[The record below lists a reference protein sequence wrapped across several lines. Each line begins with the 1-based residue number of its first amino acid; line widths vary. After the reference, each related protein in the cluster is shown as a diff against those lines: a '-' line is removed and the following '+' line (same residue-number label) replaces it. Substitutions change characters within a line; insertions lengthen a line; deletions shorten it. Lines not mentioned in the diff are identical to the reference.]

1 MKGERTMKRFSEYSF
16 KDPAF
21 SLEDIGAF
29 KCEMIDQLACAID
42 DFLFRD
48 GDVNE
53 TSPENRRIL
62 AFLYGIREKAAEIT
76 EIMEKLDTE
85 LGEMGV
91 GMYAKKKQPE
101 AESAA
106 QIAEPQ
112 RVTA

>member
-16 KDPAF
+16 KDPTF

-29 KCEMIDQLACAID
+29 KCGMIDQLACAID
-42 DFLFRD
+42 DSLFGD
-48 GDVNE
+48 GDANE

-62 AFLYGIREKAAEIT
+62 CFLYGIREKAAEIT

-91 GMYAKKKQPE
+91 GYYKSWKKEDPKELQPE
-101 AESAA
+101 A
-106 QIAEPQ
+106 
-112 RVTA
+112 VTAVA